1 MHMPG
6 KEDYQKY
13 LRRVVWFIRLVIVVI
28 LLIPSS
34 IPAILLFLAK
44 YTLAIV
50 DPENIVINFVSETYW
65 GVLNQF
71 PVIIQELA
79 VTIIITKIVLLYLIV
94 IKLLHPGES
103 ISFVM
108 KRQFTMAYNRYVK
121 IPN

>member
-1 MHMPG
+1 MRR

-13 LRRVVWFIRLVIVVI
+13 LRRLIWFFRLVIVVI

-44 YTLAIV
+44 YTLGIV
-50 DPENIVINFVSETYW
+50 DPDNIVINFMTETYW

-71 PVIIQELA
+71 PVIIQELLVPIL
-79 VTIIITKIVLLYLIV
+79 VTKVVLLYMLF
-94 IKLLHPGES
+94 IKLLNPGES
-103 ISFVM
+103 ISLVM
-108 KRQFTMAYNRYVK
+108 KRKISITYEKYVK